1 MRANRQF
8 HLGLPE
14 SGILGDTSTSYVFS
28 PVVVCE
34 RGKEEEAV
42 QGLTVLS
49 LTRACMAVIRCSLD
63 AIGRAGVSE
72 MMLRCLKEE
81 LDWRVLSHVLCQ
93 VISSLQSRISFDN

>member
-1 MRANRQF
+1 MVVFSSMAVVTLNSYFKVRLEIFRTLLSMRANRQF

-14 SGILGDTSTSYVFS
+14 SGILGDTSTGYVFS

-49 LTRACMAVIRCSLD
+49 LTRACMAVIRYLN
-63 AIGRAGVSE
+63 ATEEVSV
-72 MMLRCLKEE
+72 R
-81 LDWRVLSHVLCQ
+81 
-93 VISSLQSRISFDN
+93 

>member
-1 MRANRQF
+1 MAVAVNHFCLKVRLEIFRTLLSMRANRQF

-14 SGILGDTSTSYVFS
+14 SGILGDTSTGYVFS

-63 AIGRAGVSE
+63 ATTEEVSTV
-72 MMLRCLKEE
+72 R
-81 LDWRVLSHVLCQ
+81 
-93 VISSLQSRISFDN
+93 

>member
-14 SGILGDTSTSYVFS
+14 SSLLGDSSNGYVFS

-34 RGKEEEAV
+34 RGKDEEAV

-49 LTRACMAVIRCSLD
+49 LTRACMAVIRC
-63 AIGRAGVSE
+63 ARH
-72 MMLRCLKEE
+72 R
-81 LDWRVLSHVLCQ
+81 
-93 VISSLQSRISFDN
+93 